1 MEGMREQGE
10 IGAIRVSDEVVGTIA
25 GIAASEIKG
34 VAGMSAGIVDG
45 IAKVLTGSQ
54 LTKGVK
60 VEVGEKEAAVD
71 LSIVVNYGVSIPEVA
86 WQIQENV
93 KRAIE
98 SMTGLSVVEV
108 NVNVQGVYI
117 EEKEKKKEEAKRVV

>member
-1 MEGMREQGE
+1 
-10 IGAIRVSDEVVGTIA
+10 
-25 GIAASEIKG
+25 
-34 VAGMSAGIVDG
+34 
-45 IAKVLTGSQ
+45 
-54 LTKGVK
+54 VK

-108 NVNVQGVYI
+108 NVNIQGVYI
-117 EEKEKKKEEAKRVV
+117 EEKEKKKEETKRVV